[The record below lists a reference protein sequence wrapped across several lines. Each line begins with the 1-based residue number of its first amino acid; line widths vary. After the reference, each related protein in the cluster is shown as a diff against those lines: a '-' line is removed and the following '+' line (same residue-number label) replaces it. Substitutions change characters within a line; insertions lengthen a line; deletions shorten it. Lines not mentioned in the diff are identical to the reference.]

1 MISSDVFCFFTHL
14 ANRNKYTEAR
24 MINYKQ
30 SIPESNTEL
39 NDVSVDYTEAEE
51 KQYPESQSYFL
62 TDAEALNFG
71 KVCIERLIKLKSK
84 SIKKA

>member
-1 MISSDVFCFFTHL
+1 
-14 ANRNKYTEAR
+14 

-39 NDVSVDYTEAEE
+39 NGVNVDYTEREE
-51 KQYPESQSYFL
+51 NQYPESQSYFL

-71 KVCIERLIKLKSK
+71 KACIEGLIKLKSK

>member
-1 MISSDVFCFFTHL
+1 
-14 ANRNKYTEAR
+14 

-39 NDVSVDYTEAEE
+39 NGVSVDYTEPEE
-51 KQYPESQSYFL
+51 NHYQESQSYFL

-71 KVCIERLIKLKSK
+71 RVCIDRLVKLKSK